1 MRIAETLAI
10 LTIIAGSSATPAQA
24 GPQAHARIRTSTSGT
39 RHVVE
44 MHVGRVDASNASAFA
59 DVLSLNLDKVI
70 GLKIAIAPNKEGE
83 KYSVS
88 RDDRGYT
95 IVGDDEFEAVFQ
107 GGQGRRGRDETIDG
121 YFRVL
126 NGGMHQG
133 VLSYGLKPVPLS
145 TLRRDPRLV
154 IAQRPFK

>member
-10 LTIIAGSSATPAQA
+10 LTIIIGSSATPAQA
-24 GPQAHARIRTSTSGT
+24 GPQTHARIRTGT
-39 RHVVE
+39 TAAKHVVE

-59 DVLSLNLDKVI
+59 DVLSLNLDKII
-70 GLKIAIAPNKEGE
+70 GLRITIAPNREGE

-88 RDDRGYT
+88 RDSRGYT

-133 VLSYGLKPVPLS
+133 IVSYGLKPVPLS
-145 TLRRDPRLV
+145 TLRRNPRLV
-154 IAQRPFK
+154 IVSRPFK